1 MYTLYAITYTLD
13 DRTFVTN
20 GVPYKK
26 LVSKNSLKNS
36 AQPNRVGKLCHAF
49 L

>member
-1 MYTLYAITYTLD
+1 MHTLCAIMYTLD

-26 LVSKNSLKNS
+26 LTE
-36 AQPNRVGKLCHAF
+36 KLRSDQ
-49 L
+49 